1 MADPVVTHH
10 ADRHRFELE
19 VDGAVAEIEY
29 RLRADRLVI
38 LHTRVPEELG
48 GRGLGGVLVQAA
60 VDHSAAEGL
69 TLVPEC
75 PYARAWLEKHPDE
88 AARVTIDGPKPA

>member
-10 ADRHRFELE
+10 ADRNRFELE
-19 VDGAVAEIEY
+19 VEGLVAEIEY
-29 RLRADRLVI
+29 RRRGDRLII

-60 VDHSAAEGL
+60 VDHVAAEGL

-75 PYARAWLEKHPDE
+75 PYARAWLEKHPDQ
-88 AARVTIDGPKPA
+88 AARATIDWPKQE